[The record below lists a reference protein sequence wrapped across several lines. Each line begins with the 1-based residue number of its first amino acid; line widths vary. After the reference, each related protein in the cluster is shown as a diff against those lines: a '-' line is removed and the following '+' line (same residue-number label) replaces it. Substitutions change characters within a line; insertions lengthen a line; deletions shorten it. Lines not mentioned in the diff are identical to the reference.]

1 MYTSVHVYSKLNGFC
16 KVAREEWRQQEQNH
30 LRDKQQLGQQLHDK
44 DKQYTQ
50 LIRDI
55 KLKQMEQVRSKLGI
69 AKYIKKNQF

>member
-55 KLKQMEQVRSKLGI
+55 KLKQMEQVRSKLVV
-69 AKYIKKNQF
+69 

>member
-1 MYTSVHVYSKLNGFC
+1 M
-16 KVAREEWRQQEQNH
+16 AREEWRQQEQNH

-55 KLKQMEQVRSKLGI
+55 KLKQMEQVGSIQYTCTVHKTGF
-69 AKYIKKNQF
+69 AGGGAPVQV

>member
-1 MYTSVHVYSKLNGFC
+1 M
-16 KVAREEWRQQEQNH
+16 AREEWRQQEQNH

-55 KLKQMEQVRSKLGI
+55 KLKQMEQVRANLGI
-69 AKYIKKNQF
+69 TNLTHKEPHKNWYMVKKKLVGSV